1 MAKKIKG
8 KSLLKKKKGS
18 RKRKYSSSSDESD
31 SDSDEDSSSED
42 SDIDSG
48 SSSESLKEE
57 ISQNVHTSSRFPTK
71 SSAKKNKWTFS
82 KQLNKRAKDNFLK
95 HISDQENKESILENN
110 PVPSNFLSRQK
121 LNVYLLEI
129 LS

>member
-1 MAKKIKG
+1 MKNED
-8 KSLLKKKKGS
+8 KGS

-42 SDIDSG
+42 SDID
-48 SSSESLKEE
+48 SLKEE

-82 KQLNKRAKDNFLK
+82 KQLNKRAKAIF
-95 HISDQENKESILENN
+95 
-110 PVPSNFLSRQK
+110 
-121 LNVYLLEI
+121 
-129 LS
+129 